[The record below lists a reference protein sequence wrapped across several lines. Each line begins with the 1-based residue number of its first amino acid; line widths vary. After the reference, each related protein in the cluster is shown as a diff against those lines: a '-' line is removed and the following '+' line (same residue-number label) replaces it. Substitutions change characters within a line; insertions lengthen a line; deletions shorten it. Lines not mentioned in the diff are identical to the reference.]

1 LNAGAP
7 RPKCFFTDS
16 RRLEPT
22 GGTLAPNGMGL
33 YYLLSD
39 ASRVGPKH
47 PVLSFGKQNV
57 HERAIESEDR
67 PRAPLTLL
75 AFLTASVAL
84 HAAVIVALPEF
95 SLERAPLPVT
105 VLEVVLVQTAPPRP
119 LAVAESRPRPLP
131 TPAPPVRRKEVK
143 RRSTPE
149 SIPPSPA
156 REAPPPLLTQTM
168 PKPAREVAAPAE
180 RPEKIAASE
189 ITSSNLVAPIA
200 SVAPTTPRFS
210 ASYRQ
215 NPAPR
220 YPLAAR
226 RAGEQ
231 GTVTLKVRVTSEGL
245 PERVEVEKTSGSSRL
260 DAAALDAVRQWR
272 FVPARRGATP
282 VESWVLVPVVF
293 RLEEPS

>member
-1 LNAGAP
+1 
-7 RPKCFFTDS
+7 
-16 RRLEPT
+16 
-22 GGTLAPNGMGL
+22 M
-33 YYLLSD
+33 
-39 ASRVGPKH
+39 
-47 PVLSFGKQNV
+47 

-67 PRAPLTLL
+67 PRAPLALL
-75 AFLTASVAL
+75 AFLAASVAV

-119 LAVAESRPRPLP
+119 LAVAEARPRPVP
-131 TPAPPVRRKEVK
+131 TPALPVRRKEGQ

-149 SIPPSPA
+149 PIPRSPA
-156 REAPPPLLTQTM
+156 PEAPPLLTQAM

-189 ITSSNLVAPIA
+189 IASANPVAP
-200 SVAPTTPRFS
+200 VAPTAPRFS
-210 ASYRQ
+210 ASYLQ

-231 GTVTLKVRVTSEGL
+231 GTVTLKVRVTSGGL

>member
-1 LNAGAP
+1 MNAGAP

-16 RRLEPT
+16 GRLEPT
-22 GGTLAPNGMGL
+22 GGTFAANGMGL

-39 ASRVGPKH
+39 AGRVGPKH
-47 PVLSFGKQNV
+47 QVLSFGKQNV

-67 PRAPLTLL
+67 PRAPLALL
-75 AFLTASVAL
+75 AFLAASVAV

-105 VLEVVLVQTAPPRP
+105 MLEVVLVQTAPPRP
-119 LAVAESRPRPLP
+119 LAVAKARPRPVP
-131 TPAPPVRRKEVK
+131 TPAPPVQRKEGR
-143 RRSTPE
+143 RRSTLEP
-149 SIPPSPA
+149 IPPSPA
-156 REAPPPLLTQTM
+156 PEAPPPLLTQTM
-168 PKPAREVAAPAE
+168 PKPAREVAVPAE

-189 ITSSNLVAPIA
+189 ITSSNLVAP
-200 SVAPTTPRFS
+200 VAPTPPRFS
-210 ASYRQ
+210 ASYLQ

>member
-1 LNAGAP
+1 
-7 RPKCFFTDS
+7 
-16 RRLEPT
+16 
-22 GGTLAPNGMGL
+22 MGL

-39 ASRVGPKH
+39 AGRVGPKH
-47 PVLSFGKQNV
+47 QVLSFGKQNV

-67 PRAPLTLL
+67 PRAPLALL
-75 AFLTASVAL
+75 AFLAASVAV